1 MTSPK
6 GASYIGT
13 VDVLSSLSFRCACLL
28 LFINTACT
36 ADEAGVIDATA
47 TCDSNR
53 VCTFRV
59 TVSHGD
65 TGWEHYADH
74 WRVVDQNGD
83 ELGKRILLHPH
94 VNEQPFT
101 RSLSGIHVPV
111 GIAQVTIEAHDNVH
125 EYGGAKLL
133 VAIP

>member
-1 MTSPK
+1 M
-6 GASYIGT
+6 
-13 VDVLSSLSFRCACLL
+13 FRCACLL
-28 LFINTACT
+28 LFISTTCT
-36 ADEAGVIDATA
+36 ADEADVIDATVK
-47 TCDSNR
+47 CDSSR

-74 WRVVDQNGD
+74 WRVLGPDGD

-94 VNEQPFT
+94 VTEQPFA
-101 RSLSGIHVPV
+101 RSLSAIHVPA
-111 GIAQVTIEAHDNVH
+111 GTKQVTIEAHDKVH

-133 VAIP
+133 VKVP